1 MRLCFLLAVPSAL
14 LSAAAVEAAPPPP
27 ADRAAL
33 EALAHQ
39 ADLDWNERDVAGMAG
54 HYTDDASLGLNGQ
67 MLTGNSALADYF
79 KTAFSRRPGTF
90 RHITALE
97 QVDLI
102 RPDLA
107 YSDAIV
113 RVERA
118 QPDGSWTL
126 ERTFRNTSIAVKQGG
141 AWKLRSVRAYPMPA
155 G

>member
-1 MRLCFLLAVPSAL
+1 MRLCFLLAVPSVL
-14 LSAAAVEAAPPPP
+14 VSAALQAAPPPP
-27 ADRAAL
+27 ADRVAL

-39 ADLDWNERDVAGMAG
+39 ADLDWNEKDVSGMAA

-67 MLTGNSALADYF
+67 MLTGNAALADHF
-79 KTAFSRRPGTF
+79 KMAFLRRPGTF
-90 RHITALE
+90 RHVTALE

-107 YSDAIV
+107 YSDATV
-113 RVERA
+113 RVERE
-118 QPDGSWTL
+118 QPDGSWAL

-141 AWKLRSVRAYPMPA
+141 AWKLRSVRAYPLPA